1 MLKDQKLLLTRS
13 DDSVRFAWE
22 LERQQRR
29 SNPQEASE
37 DKRRQK
43 N

>member
-1 MLKDQKLLLTRS
+1 MLKDQKPLLPRS

-22 LERQQRR
+22 LERQQMR
-29 SNPQEASE
+29 SNPQKAGEG
-37 DKRRQK
+37 KRGQK